1 MIRSVW
7 SGLLVGITMWSGLW
21 LRLLL
26 LLAVDVF
33 ALLMNVHCLCQSM
46 VEDNFQQ
53 RQFVGGVVDEQM
65 DRLPDI

>member
-1 MIRSVW
+1 
-7 SGLLVGITMWSGLW
+7 LL
-21 LRLLL
+21 LLL

-33 ALLMNVHCLCQSM
+33 GLLVIVHCLCQSM

>member
-1 MIRSVW
+1 M
-7 SGLLVGITMWSGLW
+7 W